1 MREEFVQTVWKY
13 QLFNRQELRTSKGE
27 SVEIIHQGFLQHHSG
42 PDFSAARILIDGM
55 LWVGNVEIH
64 VTAKEWNQHR
74 HFVDP
79 AYDNVILHVVYTDD
93 HEICKTY
100 TGRELPCL
108 EISSRIPQDILDRY
122 EQLASDFRVFP
133 CAKVWQKI
141 PYVEI
146 NDWLVQL
153 ALQRVEEKLTSVKFR
168 LIDTKYHWEQVC
180 FELIAKQLGFHV
192 NAEPMLRLARTL
204 PIEIIQKNADQ
215 PGIVE
220 ALLFGQAGMLN
231 RNFHDEYPNQLK
243 RDYLYLKK
251 KYQLQE
257 IDQSTWKFARLRPL
271 NFPTIRIAQ
280 LAALLTHQSNFFQSC
295 LNISDTKSLVEKFK
309 QEINPYWLNHYVF
322 DKESKN
328 CRKLLGQESI
338 ENVLMNTVVLLC
350 FSYGQYKNESIYVSK
365 AIEYLE
371 SLSPE
376 NNVYTN
382 MFKDLGFRINNA
394 LQSQGLRFLWQ
405 YYCDEK
411 KCLNCS
417 IGIKSLNIT

>member
-13 QLFNRQELRTSKGE
+13 QLFDRNQLRTTNGASI
-27 SVEIIHQGFLQHHSG
+27 EIVHQGFLQHHSG

-93 HEICKTY
+93 KEICKTN

-108 EISSRIPQDILDRY
+108 EISKRIPNDIVERY
-122 EQLASDFRVFP
+122 EQLANDFRVFP
-133 CAKVWQKI
+133 CAKYWKKI
-141 PYVEI
+141 PYSEI
-146 NDWLVQL
+146 NSWLVQL
-153 ALQRVEEKLTSVKFR
+153 ALQRIEEKIEPIKLRLT
-168 LIDTKYHWEQVC
+168 DTKFHWEQVC

-192 NAEPMLRLARTL
+192 NAEPMLRLARSL

-215 PGIVE
+215 AKIIE
-220 ALLFGQAGMLN
+220 ALLYGQAGMLN
-231 RNFHDEYPNQLK
+231 RKFNDDYPNQLK
-243 RDYLYLKK
+243 QDYLFLKK
-251 KYQLQE
+251 KYQLKE

-280 LAALLTHQSNFFQSC
+280 LAAILSHQTNFFQSC
-295 LNISDTKSLVEKFK
+295 LNLDDTSNLIDKFK
-309 QEINPYWLNHYVF
+309 REINPYWLNHYVF
-322 DKESKN
+322 DKESKR
-328 CRKLLGQESI
+328 CVKMLGHDSI
-338 ENVLMNTVVLLC
+338 ENVLMNTIVLLW
-350 FSYGQYKNESIYVSK
+350 FSYGQHKNESIFVSR

-371 SLSPE
+371 KLEPE

-382 MFKDLGFRINNA
+382 MYKELGYKLNNA
-394 LQSQGLRFLWQ
+394 LQTQGLRFLWEN
-405 YYCDEK
+405 YCDEK